1 MTQTPSLVDH
11 FLVAMP
17 ALDDPNFQRSVTLV
31 CQHDAGGAM
40 GIVINRL
47 ADYTVGELLGQLKMA
62 TDDTALA
69 GRAIVAG
76 GPVHPD
82 RGFVLHDDDTE
93 WSSTLHVAPGLSVTT
108 SRDILEALSRGDGP
122 RRVLVALGF
131 AGWEAGQLE
140 AELAQ
145 NSWLTVPADQ
155 AIVFD
160 LPLGERWRAAARA
173 LGVDVSTLTDYSGHA

>member
-1 MTQTPSLVDH
+1 MHEIPSLADH

-47 ADYTVGELLGQLKMA
+47 ADYTLGELLDQLKL
-62 TDDTALA
+62 DTHDEALA
-69 GRAIVAG
+69 ARAIVAG

-82 RGFVLHDDDTE
+82 RGFVLHGDDSE
-93 WSSTLHVAPGLSVTT
+93 WNSTLHVAPGLSVTT
-108 SRDILEALSRGDGP
+108 SRDILEALARGEGP
-122 RRVLVALGF
+122 RQVLVALGY

-145 NSWLTVPADQ
+145 NSWLTVPVDQ

-160 LPLGERWRAAARA
+160 TPLHERWRAAARQ
-173 LGVDVSTLTDYSGHA
+173 LGVDLSTLTDYSGHA